1 MWGKIKAF
9 LKEHGTLVAGGVVGV
24 LVAAYLVL
32 RSQASSGPQS
42 AQISFPPSGGGGSA
56 GNGTDTGTST
66 QVNPVALTLSGV
78 TSAINNFAHAA
89 PGQPFN
95 FSEWVAAVTSQLPSG
110 VTIPQGV
117 WADIWNGIYSSPT
130 LSLGGQAAID
140 YTNSVLNDYLLH
152 PGNYPATGNPIA
164 IPPPAP
170 APTPGPSPTPSPV
183 PTPTPISVSSSSK
196 LMNGLVATSW
206 TGAAPSPFNQ

>member
-1 MWGKIKAF
+1 MWQRIKNF

-32 RSQASSGPQS
+32 RSQASNSPQS
-42 AQISFPPSGGGGSA
+42 AQITFPPSGGGGSA
-56 GNGTDTGTST
+56 GGTDSGNSTST
-66 QVNPVALTLSGV
+66 QVNPVTLTLSGV
-78 TSAINNFAHAA
+78 SGAIANFVHAA

-95 FSEWVAAVTSQLPSG
+95 FSEWVAALSSQLPSG
-110 VTIPQGV
+110 TVIPQGV

-140 YTNSVLNDYLLH
+140 YTNSVINDYLNH
-152 PGNYPATGNPIA
+152 PGNYPATGTPIA

-170 APTPGPSPTPSPV
+170 KAPPPV
-183 PTPTPISVSSSSK
+183 PSNVSVTQSSK
-196 LMNGLVATSW
+196 LLNGLVATSW
-206 TGAAPSPFNQ
+206 QGPGVVQ